1 MKIASLA
8 SSSKGNAYLIADRNT
23 RILLECGLSYKELQK
38 RAGFDLA
45 RLHGCL
51 VSHEHKDHSLSVRR
65 VAENGIPIYMSRGTA
80 EALELPETVFFLLEE
95 IRAGEQ
101 FTVGTLDV
109 MPFETYHDAAEP
121 LGFLIQSKEDGDIL
135 AFATDTVN
143 LPYTFPGVNILVVE
157 ANYEKGLLE
166 RCGRMPEST
175 KHRIENT
182 HMEIE
187 KLLECLRGM
196 DLGRCRQIYLCH
208 LSDASGDEESFC
220 WRVWKTTGIRTEA
233 FPRDEKFKKNF

>member
-23 RILLECGLSYKELQK
+23 RILLECGMSYMELQK

-65 VAENGIPIYMSRGTA
+65 VAESGVPVYMSRGTA
-80 EALELPETVFFLLEE
+80 EALELPETVFSLLEE

-109 MPFETYHDAAEP
+109 LPFETYHDAAEP

-143 LPYTFPGVNILVVE
+143 LPYTFPGVNILAVE
-157 ANYEKGLLE
+157 ANFCKERLE
-166 RCGRMPEST
+166 RLDKMPEKT
-175 KHRIENT
+175 KHRIANT
-182 HMEIE
+182 HMDIE
-187 KLLECLRGM
+187 KLLECLRAM
-196 DLGRCRQIYLCH
+196 DTSRCRQIYLCH
-208 LSDASGDEESFC
+208 LSDASGDEFDFC
-220 WRVWKTTGIRTEA
+220 RRVFQATGIATKA
-233 FPRDEKFKKNF
+233 FAR